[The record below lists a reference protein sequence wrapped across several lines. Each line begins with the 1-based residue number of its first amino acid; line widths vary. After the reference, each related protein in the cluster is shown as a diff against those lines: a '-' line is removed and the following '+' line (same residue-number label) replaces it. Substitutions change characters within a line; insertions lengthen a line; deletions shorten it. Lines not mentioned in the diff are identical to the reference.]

1 MLSNNKFKAVGISA
15 ALATTLG
22 LGLAPAA
29 ALAETQAPAKPVDAD
44 LVPVVRLLNPYSG
57 EHLFS
62 TDKDEVA
69 HLEAL
74 GWTNEGTYWT
84 APAAPVTEKGN
95 TAASNYQEIKKHGDN
110 EKFMPVYR
118 LYNPY
123 SSDHLYTTDLVEYM
137 ARRADGWNG
146 EDVKFMSAALPKQE
160 VKSEVDVKGVD
171 AEGIYRQF
179 NPHTNVG
186 THNYGGLAENAN
198 LLATGNWQ
206 ADNVDKDGKQQPA
219 LYGYDLK
226 KEQDEAYILKSIQ
239 RIADCYKEKLKE
251 LKGIRDEAIAKI
263 KDGTYKKGMYDE
275 QLKKVSKEAKYYKEQ
290 LADVQKYVDH
300 LEQAAQKK
308 IDERINSASKQF
320 SSFYKKLHTNAT
332 DALAVLN
339 NLKTVQIPAAV
350 KAVQDAQVALDNGK
364 IVRDS
369 KKAEVD
375 FNQRIYD
382 NAKMNDP
389 KREEYATK
397 LAQSQEDLKKAEKAL
412 KDENEATSLPRAL
425 SNAQSKLADLK
436 GQAGVAKD
444 KYEAAKKEFRDFRYD
459 QTLPLG
465 QAFRDLVFVED
476 NKAQIEQLNNALTL
490 MSAVIDGG
498 DYKLGQENKN
508 IAADKTFEAALDTAF
523 KNFDDNTKE
532 ITRKIEALQTRD
544 EKQKYYHELLQLKK
558 DASAALDMVNPTD
571 PLQAAADSLGI

>member
-29 ALAETQAPAKPVDAD
+29 ALAKDAPKKPADDD

-62 TDKDEVA
+62 TDAKEVA
-69 HLEAL
+69 NLEAL

-84 APAAPVTEKGN
+84 APAAPYAEKDD
-95 TAASNYQEIKKHGDN
+95 TAEHKETPKH
-110 EKFMPVYR
+110 EKNKDFMPVYR

-146 EDVKFMSAALPKQE
+146 EDVKFMSAALPKDD
-160 VKSEVDVKGVD
+160 VKSEFEVKGEN

-251 LKGIRDEAIAKI
+251 LQGVRDEAIAKI

-290 LADVQKYVDH
+290 LADVQTYVDH
-300 LEQAAQKK
+300 LEKAAAKK
-308 IDERINSASKQF
+308 IDERLANGSKTFSAYYEHLKTKSV
-320 SSFYKKLHTNAT
+320 T
-332 DALAVLN
+332 ALGVLN
-339 NLKTVQIPAAV
+339 DLRTSKIPAAV
-350 KAVQDAQVALDNGK
+350 NAVQDAQVKLDNKK
-364 IVRDS
+364 IERDS

-382 NAKMNDP
+382 NAKLNDP
-389 KREEYATK
+389 KRKEYANA
-397 LAQSQEDLKKAEKAL
+397 LAKSQEDLKTIEKEL
-412 KDENEATSLPRAL
+412 DENEGSSLPRAL
-425 SNAQSKLADLK
+425 SNAQAKLQDLK

-444 KYEAAKKEFRDFRYD
+444 KYEAAKKEFRDLRYE
-459 QTLPLG
+459 QSLPLG

-476 NKAQIEQLNNALTL
+476 NKAQIKQLNNALTL

-498 DYKLGQENKN
+498 DYKLGDEDKN
-508 IAADKTFEAALDTAF
+508 LAKDKTFEAVLDTAF
-523 KNFDDNTKE
+523 ENFDTNTKN
-532 ITRKIEALQTRD
+532 ITKQIEALQ
-544 EKQKYYHELLQLKK
+544 KQPDREKYYLELLKLKS

>member
-1 MLSNNKFKAVGISA
+1 MLSNNKIKAVGISA

-29 ALAETQAPAKPVDAD
+29 ALAKPAPAKPGDDD

-84 APAAPVTEKGN
+84 APAAPYTEKGDT
-95 TAASNYQEIKKHGDN
+95 TATNYQDEKKHEDN
-110 EKFMPVYR
+110 NKFMPVYR

-146 EDVKFMSAALPKQE
+146 EDVKFMSAALPKDD

-251 LKGIRDEAIAKI
+251 LQGVRDEAIAKI

-290 LADVQKYVDH
+290 LADVSKYVDH
-300 LEQAAQKK
+300 LEKAAAKK
-308 IDERINSASKQF
+308 IDERLANGSKTFSAY
-320 SSFYKKLHTNAT
+320 YKSLSTKSTT
-332 DALAVLN
+332 ALSELN
-339 NLKTVQIPAAV
+339 NLRTVQIPAAV

-382 NAKMNDP
+382 NAKINDP
-389 KREEYATK
+389 KREDYAK
-397 LAQSQEDLKKAEKAL
+397 ALAKSQEDLKKAEKAL
-412 KDENEATSLPRAL
+412 KDENEVTSLPRAL

-476 NKAQIEQLNNALTL
+476 NKAQIKQLDNALTL
-490 MSAVIDGG
+490 MSAVIDKTNVTIN
-498 DYKLGQENKN
+498 DQPVN
-508 IAADKTFEAALDTAF
+508 IEKSFEEVLDTAF

-532 ITRKIEALQTRD
+532 ITRKIEALQTQD
-544 EKQKYYHELLQLKK
+544 EKERYYTELLNLKK
-558 DASAALDMVNPTD
+558 DASAALDKVDPTD

>member
-1 MLSNNKFKAVGISA
+1 MLSNSKLKAVGISA

-29 ALAETQAPAKPVDAD
+29 ALAKDAPKKPGDDD

-84 APAAPVTEKGN
+84 APAAPVTERDD
-95 TAASNYQEIKKHGDN
+95 TAEHKEDTKHKDN
-110 EKFMPVYR
+110 KKFMPVYR

-146 EDVKFMSAALPKQE
+146 EDVKFMSAALPKDDVQSEVE
-160 VKSEVDVKGVD
+160 VKGEN

-251 LKGIRDEAIAKI
+251 LQGIRDEAIAKI

-275 QLKKVSKEAKYYKEQ
+275 QLKKVSKEAAYYKEQ
-290 LADVQKYVDH
+290 LADVQKYVDN
-300 LEQAAQKK
+300 LEKAAAKK
-308 IDERINSASKQF
+308 IDERLANGLKTF
-320 SSFYKKLHTNAT
+320 SVYYE
-332 DALAVLN
+332 
-339 NLKTVQIPAAV
+339 NLKTKSVTALGVLNDLRTSKIPAAV

-382 NAKMNDP
+382 NAKINDP
-389 KREEYATK
+389 KREDYAK
-397 LAQSQEDLKKAEKAL
+397 ALAKSQEDLKTAEKAL
-412 KDENEATSLPRAL
+412 KDENEPTSLPRAL
-425 SNAQSKLADLK
+425 SNAQAKLQDLK

-444 KYEAAKKEFRDFRYD
+444 KYEAAKKEFRDLRYE
-459 QTLPLG
+459 QSLPLG

-476 NKAQIEQLNNALTL
+476 NKAQIKQLNNALTL

-498 DYKLGQENKN
+498 DYKLGDEDKN
-508 IAADKTFEAALDTAF
+508 LAKGNTFEAILDTAF
-523 KNFDDNTKE
+523 ETFDKNTKK
-532 ITRKIEALQTRD
+532 ITKQIEALQ
-544 EKQKYYHELLQLKK
+544 KQGDRQEYYLELLQLKK
-558 DASAALDMVNPTD
+558 DASAALDKINPTD